1 VREEHAELLAHL
13 ALEHVGMPVPV
24 RAERR
29 SRIVHVHV
37 HVQRAQAVETHRGVD
52 RVEDGRVRVRV
63 GHVDPA
69 HVQVA

>member
-29 SRIVHVHV
+29 SRIV